1 MQRRQSFHH
10 AGALAVA
17 MALPAWV
24 GCTSSQPL
32 KLGIHAW
39 IGYETIHLAHDF
51 KWLPGSVQ
59 LENFPDISETARA
72 LELGHVDA
80 ACLTLD
86 DVLRIRAKGV
96 GLTVALVFDVSA
108 GADAVLVQP
117 RIRTPADL
125 AGKRIG
131 VEPSA
136 LGALM
141 LGGLLKTAR
150 LRKHDV
156 TLVELSPV
164 QQLQAWQSGEV
175 DALICYE
182 PNTTLLQRM
191 GARRIFDSRQMP
203 DTILDVLA
211 VRLDRAGRRDDAL
224 HATVNAHFRGL
235 AHLKFNR
242 QDAVYRIAAR
252 QGMSPGEVQ
261 SALGGV
267 VLPTLEANRQ
277 YLSSTQGRL
286 IPAAQSVSH
295 LMVEDGLLAHDDPMI
310 SIGNGTWLP
319 DDDA

>member
-1 MQRRQSFHH
+1 
-10 AGALAVA
+10 
-17 MALPAWV
+17 MALPGWV
-24 GCTSSQPL
+24 GCATSQPL
-32 KLGIHAW
+32 KLGIHTW

-59 LENFPDISETARA
+59 LANFPDIGNTARA
-72 LELGHVDA
+72 LELGEVDA

-117 RIRTPADL
+117 TIRTLADL

-136 LGALM
+136 LGTLM

-150 LRKHDV
+150 LRKPDV
-156 TLVELSPV
+156 TLVALMPE

-182 PNTTLLQRM
+182 PNATLLERK

-211 VRLDRAGRRDDAL
+211 VRLDRVGRRNDAL
-224 HATVNAHFRGL
+224 HAAVGAHFRGL

-277 YLSSTQGRL
+277 YLSSTLGRL
-286 IPAAQSVSH
+286 IPAAHGVSRQ
-295 LMVEDGLLAHDDPMI
+295 MVEAGLLVHDDPLI
-310 SIGNGTWLP
+310 SIGNASWLP